1 MLSSPRTLATALLVA
16 TALVPAA
23 HAQET
28 VSVPETARESLT
40 LTLYQ
45 NGAALVADSRHA
57 AVPEGVSRVV
67 LEGLPSAIIADS
79 AVLHGDDLSVRSQ
92 TIHAELPSTQQL
104 LAASVGQEVSIEIT
118 DPDTGAVVET
128 RRARVLAPPPA
139 AIYEIDG
146 KIHTSLGGAPV
157 FDALPEGVHLKPT
170 WSGTVRADHP
180 LEAVTLTYLTG
191 GLSWEADYIATLS
204 PDGSTMDLDAR
215 ATIRNDSGATF
226 SDAEVGLVAGEVQR
240 PAEGPVL
247 GSAPRAMKAMAEM
260 SAAPVADAAREQLSA
275 FHLYTLEGPVDLP
288 AGAVVQPALMT
299 ARDVPVETRYVSD
312 NGLALVHG
320 RQSEPQ
326 PMPVEARL
334 TFENSKQDNLGMPL
348 PGGRVRVLRPDST
361 GTLRLVGTDTMQHMA
376 EGREVSLTLGRSFDV
391 TAERVQTNFER
402 LSDRVTQTSHR
413 VTLRNG
419 RDEAVTVQVAETIP
433 GDWTMVEESHAHESP
448 SAARATWDIEVPAK
462 GETVLTYTVRTEF

>member
-226 SDAEVGLVAGEVQR
+226 SDAEVGLVAGEVATPARGAGVGQR
-240 PAEGPVL
+240 P
-247 GSAPRAMKAMAEM
+247 PRHE
-260 SAAPVADAAREQLSA
+260 S
-275 FHLYTLEGPVDLP
+275 
-288 AGAVVQPALMT
+288 
-299 ARDVPVETRYVSD
+299 
-312 NGLALVHG
+312 HG
-320 RQSEPQ
+320 RN
-326 PMPVEARL
+326 V
-334 TFENSKQDNLGMPL
+334 
-348 PGGRVRVLRPDST
+348 GGPRGRCRPRT
-361 GTLRLVGTDTMQHMA
+361 T
-376 EGREVSLTLGRSFDV
+376 
-391 TAERVQTNFER
+391 ER
-402 LSDRVTQTSHR
+402 LPPLHTGGTSGPASRCGGATGIDDR
-413 VTLRNG
+413 
-419 RDEAVTVQVAETIP
+419 A
-433 GDWTMVEESHAHESP
+433 
-448 SAARATWDIEVPAK
+448 
-462 GETVLTYTVRTEF
+462 